1 MKPTILTILL
11 LVPVLFGFS
20 NEQVQLPKEP
30 WKAIVE
36 MTKYSPNNRW
46 EDNISVKLL
55 GNFTNQDSVMVV
67 NAIET
72 LNGLTETVKLNLTS
86 EDWGNL
92 KIYFIDST
100 NRANYQGFFPLQSKD
115 TYRYTFTTKIGIPEN
130 PGLLAHFEMA
140 VQLLSVPD
148 SAKQNFITN
157 QLAHAMFPVYW
168 QNDEGFKN
176 GGYEGP
182 ASIFLSCRP
191 VEIVPYYLEL
201 IDFDREVIKTVY
213 SSNYAVLLP
222 IAKKQFK
229 KFKIPEWVRN
239 LSHEMLV
246 FPFVLTVFL
255 LVGLF
260 IFLYRK
266 LFSRIRDKWLQFNA
280 ISVLA
285 MPLLGLLISLYFMTA
300 LTLKHPYANHFNYHN
315 FFVGMLLATL
325 LGLPAVNLIRLIET
339 IIHRKAQQKYFKVL
353 LLFLSTSLLPSG
365 TLISIAYFSFKK
377 DLNDE
382 GIHAMILIFLTF
394 VFIGIIRALIS
405 FFILKEKEI
414 KIETEVKLAN
424 LRELKTKAELNA
436 LHSKINPHFLYNA
449 LNSIAGLA
457 KTDAEKTEHM
467 ALSLSKLFR
476 YSINKEQSDWST
488 FEEELNM
495 VRIYLDIEKVRF
507 NERLEFSIN
516 LPNELRSAQ
525 VPRFLIQ
532 PLAENSVKHGIS
544 KLTEKGQIQ
553 ISVAQNGKYT
563 EISVRDN
570 GPDFPNELIPGFG
583 LQSIHDK
590 LEILYPN
597 RFELHFVHSP
607 NKKILIKLF

>member
-11 LVPVLFGFS
+11 LVSVLVGFS
-20 NEQVQLPKEP
+20 NKQVQLPEEP

-46 EDNISVKLL
+46 EDYISVKLF

-72 LNGLTETVKLNLTS
+72 LNGLTETVKFNLTS
-86 EDWGNL
+86 EELGNL
-92 KIYFIDST
+92 KIHFIDST
-100 NRANYQGFFPLQSKD
+100 NRANYQGIFILKTESSYKYFFSYKAD
-115 TYRYTFTTKIGIPEN
+115 TPKNSGFLDNFEIGIK
-130 PGLLAHFEMA
+130 
-140 VQLLSVPD
+140 LSAVPD
-148 SAKQNFITN
+148 SAKQNFLTN
-157 QLAHAMFPVYW
+157 LMAHAMFPYYW
-168 QNDEGFKN
+168 QNDLGLVN
-176 GGYEGP
+176 GKYVGQS
-182 ASIFLSCRP
+182 SIFVSFQQDKNPLFS
-191 VEIVPYYLEL
+191 EMNT
-201 IDFDREVIKTVY
+201 FDKKIIQAVY
-213 SSNYAVLLP
+213 SDDFKRLFP
-222 IAKKQFK
+222 IAKKQFG
-229 KFKIPEWVRN
+229 KFEFSEWMRRYSPQV
-239 LSHEMLV
+239 LI

-255 LVGLF
+255 LVGFLM
-260 IFLYRK
+260 FLYRR
-266 LFSRIRDKWLQFNA
+266 LFSRIHNNWLKFNV
-280 ISVLA
+280 ISISAL
-285 MPLLGLLISLYFMTA
+285 PLLGILISLYFTTAMTIKDYSS
-300 LTLKHPYANHFNYHN
+300 LFNFHN
-315 FFVGMLLATL
+315 FFVGMLMTTL

-339 IIHRKAQQKYFKVL
+339 IIHRKTQQKYFKVL

-377 DLNDE
+377 NLNDE

-414 KIETEVKLAN
+414 KIENEVKLAN

-457 KTDAEKTEHM
+457 KTDANKTEHM

-488 FEEELNM
+488 LEEELEM

-507 NERLEFSIN
+507 DDRLEFSIN
-516 LPNELRSAQ
+516 LPPELRLAQ

-532 PLAENSVKHGIS
+532 PLVENSVKHGIS

-553 ISVAQNGKYT
+553 ISIVQNGKYT
-563 EISVRDN
+563 EIGVSDN
-570 GPDFPNELIPGFG
+570 GPDFPTDLVPGFG
-583 LQSIHDK
+583 LQSIYDK

-607 NKKILIKLF
+607 NKQILIKLL

>member
-20 NEQVQLPKEP
+20 NKQGQLPEEP

-55 GNFTNQDSVMVV
+55 GNFTNQDSIMVV

-72 LNGLTETVKLNLTS
+72 LNGLTETIKLNLTS

-115 TYRYTFTTKIGIPEN
+115 TYRYTFTTKIGTPEN

-140 VQLLSVPD
+140 FQLLSVPD

-168 QNDEGFKN
+168 QNDEAFKK
-176 GGYEGP
+176 GEFEGP
-182 ASIFLSCRP
+182 ASIFLSCTP
-191 VEIVPYYLEL
+191 AEILPYYSEL
-201 IDFDREVIKTVY
+201 IDFDREVIKAVY
-213 SSNYAVLLP
+213 SSKYTELLP
-222 IAKKQFK
+222 IAKKQFG
-229 KFKIPEWVRN
+229 KFEFSEWMRN
-239 LSHEMLV
+239 LSHEILV
-246 FPFVLTVFL
+246 FPIILTIFL

-266 LFSRIRDKWLQFNA
+266 LFSRIRDKWLQLNA
-280 ISVLA
+280 ISILA
-285 MPLLGLLISLYFMTA
+285 LPLLGVLISLYFMTA

-339 IIHRKAQQKYFKVL
+339 IIHRKTQHKYMKTL

-365 TLISIAYFSFKK
+365 TLLSIAYFSFKK
-377 DLNDE
+377 DIDDE
-382 GIHAMILIFLTF
+382 GIRAMIYIFLVF

-457 KTDAEKTEHM
+457 KTDANKTEHM

-488 FEEELNM
+488 FEEELEM

-507 NERLEFSIN
+507 DERLEFSIN
-516 LPNELRSAQ
+516 LPNELRLVQ

-532 PLAENSVKHGIS
+532 PLVENSVKYGIS

-553 ISVAQNGKYT
+553 ISIVQNGKYT
-563 EISVRDN
+563 EIGVSDN

-607 NKKILIKLF
+607 NKKILIKLL

>member
-11 LVPVLFGFS
+11 LASVLVGFS
-20 NEQVQLPKEP
+20 NKQVQLPEEP
-30 WKAIVE
+30 WKAIIE
-36 MTKYSPNNRW
+36 MTKYSPNYYGNG
-46 EDNISVKLL
+46 NISVKMRS
-55 GNFTNQDSVMVV
+55 NTSARDSMLVE
-67 NAIET
+67 NAIQ
-72 LNGLTETVKLNLTS
+72 KLNSLLTRVQLETNS
-86 EDWGNL
+86 NEKASL
-92 KIYFIDST
+92 EIVFLDST
-100 NRANYQGFFPLQSKD
+100 NIDVYKDHFNIDPNNQASFPIVGRKFNDDSPYLSHNLLILHLKV
-115 TYRYTFTTKIGIPEN
+115 IPE
-130 PGLLAHFEMA
+130 
-140 VQLLSVPD
+140 SVH
-148 SAKQNFITN
+148 QNYVTN
-157 QLAHAMFPVYW
+157 QMAFALFPNFW
-168 QNDEGFKN
+168 HNDLGLVN
-176 GGYEGP
+176 GKYVGQS
-182 ASIFLSCRP
+182 SIFVSFQQDKNPLFS
-191 VEIVPYYLEL
+191 EMNS
-201 IDFDREVIKTVY
+201 FDKKIIQAVY
-213 SSNYAVLLP
+213 SDDFKRLFP
-222 IAKKQFK
+222 IAKKQFG
-229 KFKIPEWVRN
+229 KFEFAEWMRRYSPQV
-239 LSHEMLV
+239 LI

-255 LVGLF
+255 LVGLL

-266 LFSRIRDKWLQFNA
+266 LFSRIRDKWLQLNA
-280 ISVLA
+280 ISILA
-285 MPLLGLLISLYFMTA
+285 LPLLGVLISLYFMTA
-300 LTLKHPYANHFNYHN
+300 LTLKHPYAIHLNWSN
-315 FFVGMLLATL
+315 FLAGIFLTTL

-339 IIHRKAQQKYFKVL
+339 IIHRKTQQKYFKVL

-377 DLNDE
+377 NLNDE